1 MPMIDVEDRVRVHVQ
16 DLGTGPAVVFISGF
30 GLDHELWDRQVRVLA
45 GAGHRTVCVTQRGH
59 GGSDH
64 PLHGYDIDRLSA
76 DLVSVLETLGVGDAT
91 VVGHS
96 FGGQVAFHTAATAPH
111 LVAKLVLVGSN
122 AVRASRSED
131 FPFGGPPDEIVAQ
144 MVSDEETDRIAA
156 RYRLIRSS
164 FAGEQDPRVV
174 DWLMRTWMRMPTWS
188 AIACYHTLLCT
199 DLLHEI
205 ARALPGVIDGVDVEV
220 RDQCGPV
227 EDPAVL
233 GPPADDLDVRG
244 DRDLGLAEQVGGA
257 RVVVAQGREVS
268 QDAQDGRGQDYP
280 ELVA

>member
-1 MPMIDVEDRVRVHVQ
+1 MPRIDVEDRVRVHVQ

-45 GAGHRTVCVTQRGH
+45 GAGYRTVCVTQRGH

-76 DLVSVLETLGVGDAT
+76 DLVGVLETLGVGDAT

-164 FAGEQDPRVV
+164 FASEQDPRVV

-188 AIACYHTLLCT
+188 AIACYHTMLRT

-205 ARALPGVIDGVDVEV
+205 ALVCQPVLQINGTADPVHSAKGSHWLNSRLCDATLIELDSGHFPMLEAPDQFDRAL
-220 RDQCGPV
+220 R
-227 EDPAVL
+227 AFL
-233 GPPADDLDVRG
+233 
-244 DRDLGLAEQVGGA
+244 
-257 RVVVAQGREVS
+257 
-268 QDAQDGRGQDYP
+268 
-280 ELVA
+280 

>member
-164 FAGEQDPRVV
+164 FASEQDPRVV

-199 DLLHEI
+199 DLRHEI
-205 ARALPGVIDGVDVEV
+205 ALVRQPVLQINGTADPMHSAKGSLWLNSRLSDATLIELDSGHFPMLEAPDKFDRAL
-220 RDQCGPV
+220 R
-227 EDPAVL
+227 AFL
-233 GPPADDLDVRG
+233 
-244 DRDLGLAEQVGGA
+244 
-257 RVVVAQGREVS
+257 
-268 QDAQDGRGQDYP
+268 
-280 ELVA
+280 

>member
-111 LVAKLVLVGSN
+111 LVAKLVLVGSLLRHR
-122 AVRASRSED
+122 RARHIQPRQYHDERDRHRHQRLHDYRHISE
-131 FPFGGPPDEIVAQ
+131 
-144 MVSDEETDRIAA
+144 RIGHGIP
-156 RYRLIRSS
+156 LS
-164 FAGEQDPRVV
+164 FLR
-174 DWLMRTWMRMPTWS
+174 R
-188 AIACYHTLLCT
+188 
-199 DLLHEI
+199 
-205 ARALPGVIDGVDVEV
+205 
-220 RDQCGPV
+220 
-227 EDPAVL
+227 
-233 GPPADDLDVRG
+233 RG
-244 DRDLGLAEQVGGA
+244 
-257 RVVVAQGREVS
+257 
-268 QDAQDGRGQDYP
+268 
-280 ELVA
+280 